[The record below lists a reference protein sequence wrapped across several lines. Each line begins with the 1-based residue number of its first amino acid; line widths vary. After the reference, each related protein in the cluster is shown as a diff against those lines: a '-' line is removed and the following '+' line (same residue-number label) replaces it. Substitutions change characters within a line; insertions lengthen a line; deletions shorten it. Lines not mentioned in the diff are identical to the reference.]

1 MAKGTARA
9 AARQHQPSVWQPSDL
24 IVAGVCGL
32 LTAFQVRSYDAI
44 MGVEG
49 SSDRR
54 LARKERILDAAAQLL
69 LRVGYGRVTI
79 EDVAQAAEVGKGT
92 VYLHWRARED
102 LFAAVLDRELARALE
117 EVAEGVTD
125 EPGSWQLHRLI
136 RAAYVAI
143 MNRPLL
149 KAMFQSDPEVLGRFA
164 RRRSAERIQSRAK
177 ALDRYLQWLSEIG
190 QVRQDLSLEDLSV
203 AVLAVWLGFVLLEPQ
218 VMAAAQEAPR
228 VPDME
233 RRADLLAAT
242 MHSAFGTSHP
252 VSAAEDAAMRAQVT
266 AWLRRMTVADAA
278 EDGAAAAVSGPAPT
292 NDR

>member
-1 MAKGTARA
+1 
-9 AARQHQPSVWQPSDL
+9 
-24 IVAGVCGL
+24 
-32 LTAFQVRSYDAI
+32 
-44 MGVEG
+44 
-49 SSDRR
+49 
-54 LARKERILDAAAQLL
+54 
-69 LRVGYGRVTI
+69 
-79 EDVAQAAEVGKGT
+79 
-92 VYLHWRARED
+92 VYLHWRTREE
-102 LFAAVLDRELARALE
+102 LFTAVLDRELGRALQ
-117 EVAEGVTD
+117 EVADGMTD

-136 RAAYVAI
+136 RAAFLAI
-143 MNRPLL
+143 MGRPLL

-164 RRRSAERIQSRAK
+164 SRRSAERIQSRAK

-218 VMAAAQEAPR
+218 VMAAAHEAPR
-228 VPDME
+228 VPDVE

-252 VSAAEDAAMRAQVT
+252 VSAAEDAAMRARVT
-266 AWLRRMTVADAA
+266 AWLRRMAVADAA

>member
-1 MAKGTARA
+1 
-9 AARQHQPSVWQPSDL
+9 
-24 IVAGVCGL
+24 
-32 LTAFQVRSYDAI
+32 
-44 MGVEG
+44 MGAESG
-49 SSDRR
+49 SGRR
-54 LARKERILDAAAQLL
+54 LARRERILDAAAQLL

-92 VYLHWRARED
+92 VYLHWRTRED

-125 EPGSWQLHRLI
+125 EPGSWQLHRLT

-164 RRRSAERIQSRAK
+164 SRRSAERIQARTRAV
-177 ALDRYLQWLSEIG
+177 DRYLEWLSKIG
-190 QVRQDLSLEDLSV
+190 QVRQDLSLADLSV

-218 VMAAAQEAPR
+218 VMAAAHEAPR
-228 VPDME
+228 VPDVE

-242 MHSAFGTSHP
+242 MHSAFGTSRA
-252 VSAAEDAAMRAQVT
+252 VSDAEDAAMRARVT
-266 AWLRRMTVADAA
+266 AWLRRMAVADAA
-278 EDGAAAAVSGPAPT
+278 ADGAAAAVPGPVPT